1 MIKSFGGFKVH
12 FSKNSNFQLQ
22 LFKSSISCLIFMQKK
37 QYHLEEENRQF
48 GIRTIIELRVKQ
60 QTSSFE

>member
-12 FSKNSNFQLQ
+12 FSKNSKLSIATFQEFNFLPNVYA
-22 LFKSSISCLIFMQKK
+22 KK

-48 GIRTIIELRVKQ
+48 GIRTIIELRV
-60 QTSSFE
+60 